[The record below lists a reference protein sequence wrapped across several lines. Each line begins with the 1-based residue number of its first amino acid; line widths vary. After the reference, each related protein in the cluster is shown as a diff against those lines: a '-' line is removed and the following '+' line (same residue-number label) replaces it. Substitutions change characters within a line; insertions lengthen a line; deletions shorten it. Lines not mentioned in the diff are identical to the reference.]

1 MMTLGDRLVKYW
13 WINFMPFLRD
23 WLFLAFMSLMMEK
36 EGKRSLNL
44 FKIKLFNG
52 LGYFDGAMA

>member
-1 MMTLGDRLVKYW
+1 
-13 WINFMPFLRD
+13 MPFLRD

>member
-1 MMTLGDRLVKYW
+1 
-13 WINFMPFLRD
+13 MPFLRD

-36 EGKRSLNL
+36 EGERSLNL
-44 FKIKLFNG
+44 FKFKLFNG